1 MAQISGQSLLIGQ
14 GVPWNHSEIPWVSGD
29 SICNVLFHCLHSG

>member
-14 GVPWNHSEIPWVSGD
+14 GSWNHSEIPWVSGRQY
-29 SICNVLFHCLHSG
+29 L